1 MRNET
6 SWKPTRF
13 VRHGDGFG
21 ASGDTAVVPLVSRL
35 AVDRTAAAYWS
46 MLRDTASGDL
56 ADLGCGRVP
65 LYEMYRDRVSSVTCV
80 DWADTQH
87 DLVYAD
93 VIADLNEPLP
103 FEAAVFDTVVLAD
116 VIEHLHTPHVLF
128 EELGRVLRDHAAV
141 VVGVPFLY
149 ALHEE
154 PADYHRYTEH
164 QLRRLFEL
172 AQLDVERIEP
182 LGGPVEVM
190 GDIVSKLAQQRG
202 DRRALVARAVRTLC
216 RTDRVRRFSD
226 QHARRWPW
234 GYAAVG
240 RRRPRPS
247 GNAAT

>member
-13 VRHGDGFG
+13 VRKGDAFG
-21 ASGDTAVVPLVSRL
+21 ASGDPDIVPVVSRL

-46 MLRDTASGDL
+46 MLRDAAHGDL

-65 LYEMYRDRVSSVTCV
+65 LYEMYREQVSSVTCV

-93 VIADLNEPLP
+93 VVADLNKPLP
-103 FEAAVFDTVVLAD
+103 FDGAVFDTVVLAD
-116 VIEHLHTPHVLF
+116 VIEHLHSPHVLF
-128 EELGRVLRDHAAV
+128 GELGRVLRDHAAV

-154 PADYHRYTEH
+154 PADYHRYTEY

-172 AQLDVERIEP
+172 GELEVVHIEP

-190 GDIVSKLAQQRG
+190 GDIVSKLARHAG
-202 DRRALVARAVRTLC
+202 DRHAIVARAVHMACGSRLVRT
-216 RTDRVRRFSD
+216 FSAR
-226 QHARRWPW
+226 HSRRWPW
-234 GYAAVG
+234 GYAALG
-240 RRRPRPS
+240 RRRPRLPERV
-247 GNAAT
+247 AT